1 MDDDDLFNLIDFL
14 WSEIALIKEVY
25 VINRAQSEHAVAWTQ
40 YEQWVET
47 K

>member
-25 VINRAQSEHAVAWTQ
+25 VINCARSEHAAAWTR